1 MDDLKPIGM
10 IKEGFVYPSKN
21 LPLVAFVSLHA
32 HSQIPACQPATKAE
46 KNLSFLHART
56 AVLRGKAAGLKLLG
70 KLRKNNDKSLI
81 RSSVAAFLEQFD
93 SFLD

>member
-32 HSQIPACQPATKAE
+32 HSQIPASQPATKAE

-70 KLRKNNDKSLI
+70 KLRKK
-81 RSSVAAFLEQFD
+81 Q
-93 SFLD
+93 